1 MEKINYWKNL
11 IDSWNDGLSDNE
23 ISLSLGLRLDEVKRC
38 RSYLENFNTNDA
50 QNINY
55 LTLEEKRRIAR
66 SQLGLDNVP

>member
-38 RSYLENFNTNDA
+38 RSYLENFNANDA
-50 QNINY
+50 QNIDY

>member
-23 ISLSLGLRLDEVKRC
+23 ISLSLGLRLDEVKCC
-38 RSYLENFNTNDA
+38 RSYLENFNANDA
-50 QNINY
+50 QNIDY